1 MTQMPSPFEF
11 TEAHNKRFAD
21 LHKWIRLF
29 SVGVIAVSLLSIGSA
44 AIELAAD
51 TDQGGTW
58 GLGWVLRGVLG
69 LVFGLLWMRPL
80 SSLAKIIQT
89 RENDIPHLMASFQQ
103 FSRAIYWGVV
113 ITVIQ
118 VAITAG
124 GGIGGWILGNN

>member
-1 MTQMPSPFEF
+1 MSSPFEF
-11 TEAHNKRFAD
+11 TDADNARFAE
-21 LHKWIRLF
+21 LHKWLQWF
-29 SVGVIAVSLLSIGSA
+29 AMGVIAVSLLSIASA
-44 AIELAAD
+44 AVELFAD

-80 SSLAKIIQT
+80 RDLASIIQT

-103 FSRAIYWGVV
+103 FSRAIYWGVI
-113 ITVIQ
+113 ITAIQ

-124 GGIGGWILGNN
+124 GGIGGWILENR